1 MLDGMNDSGNGFSSA
16 SSSSMVTLHQSTLKS
31 TIHCNGVGLHS
42 GEKISLAMIPA
53 APDTGVI
60 FRRTDIVGEAGII
73 QATYDNVVDTRMN
86 TTLGNA
92 AGTTIGTVE
101 HLMAA
106 VAGCGID
113 NLIIELNGPEVPV
126 MDGSSEPFVFLIECA
141 GIEAQNAPR
150 RAIMVNRD
158 VSIEL
163 DGCTASISPADVF
176 SISCDINF
184 DSPVIGHQELYL
196 EVSTDSFRQ
205 EISRARTFGF
215 IHEVEMLRNMGLAKG
230 ASLDNAIGIN
240 GDKVMNE
247 DGLRFDDEFVR
258 HKVLDCIGDLAL
270 AGAPLL
276 GHFRGVR
283 GGHASNNTLL
293 RELFSSADNWSSVTF
308 DQLHGAMPMAM
319 VANG

>member
-1 MLDGMNDSGNGFSSA
+1 MLDGMNDSSNVLSPA
-16 SSSSMVTLHQSTLKS
+16 LESSMIALHQSTLKS

-42 GEKISLAMIPA
+42 GKKISLAMIPA
-53 APDTGVI
+53 APDTGIV
-60 FRRTDIVGEAGII
+60 FRRTDVIGEAGII
-73 QATYDNVVDTRMN
+73 QARYDNVVDTRMN
-86 TTLGNA
+86 TTLGNED
-92 AGTTIGTVE
+92 GTTIGTVE

-106 VAGCGID
+106 ISGCGID

-150 RAIMVNRD
+150 RAIMVKCD
-158 VSIEL
+158 VSIQIE
-163 DGCTASISPADVF
+163 GCEASLSPANTF

-196 EVSTDSFRQ
+196 EISNDSFRQ

-215 IHEVEMLRNMGLAKG
+215 VHEVEMLRKMGLAKG

-240 GDKVMNE
+240 GDEIMNE
-247 DGLRFDDEFVR
+247 GGLRFDDEFVR

-283 GGHASNNTLL
+283 GGHASNNALL
-293 RELFSSADNWSSVTF
+293 RELFSSTDNWAEVTF
-308 DQLHGAMPMAM
+308 DQLHNAMPLAM